1 MKFTRVLLKL
11 SGEALMGD
19 GEQYSHAKLSQLA
32 QAIAQVTQMDV
43 QVGIV
48 VGAGNLFRARSANL
62 EIVDRVTADNVG
74 MLATIM
80 NGAIIRDYLRGEGL
94 QSQILSP
101 REVRPLTRS
110 FARDEAIGYPA
121 RACPD
126 LRGRHRQSVL
136 HHRLGGCAARPRD
149 QRRCAAQGYAGRR
162 HLRQGPAQVQG
173 CRPVRP
179 SHLRRG
185 GRAPTRGHGPHGGHA
200 LRRAGPAHVRVRH
213 HRPRQPGRGDRGS
226 PAGNLDPQGDAV
238 MSAEVKENAELAMEE
253 AVDGVKQRLHRIRTG
268 KASPSILDGVKVDY
282 YGALTPL
289 IQLASIA
296 VPEPRMLA
304 VKPFDRAAINA
315 IERAIQASNLGLNP
329 SSDGM
334 MIRLHVPE
342 LTGDRRKELAKQA
355 RDCGEEG
362 KIAVRRARQE
372 ANDVLKKELKDS
384 DITED
389 EAHKDRDEIQKLTD
403 KYCATIDAVTEAKQK
418 EITEL

>member
-1 MKFTRVLLKL
+1 
-11 SGEALMGD
+11 
-19 GEQYSHAKLSQLA
+19 
-32 QAIAQVTQMDV
+32 
-43 QVGIV
+43 
-48 VGAGNLFRARSANL
+48 
-62 EIVDRVTADNVG
+62 
-74 MLATIM
+74 
-80 NGAIIRDYLRGEGL
+80 
-94 QSQILSP
+94 
-101 REVRPLTRS
+101 
-110 FARDEAIGYPA
+110 
-121 RACPD
+121 
-126 LRGRHRQSVL
+126 
-136 HHRLGGCAARPRD
+136 
-149 QRRCAAQGYAGRR
+149 
-162 HLRQGPAQVQG
+162 
-173 CRPVRP
+173 
-179 SHLRRG
+179 
-185 GRAPTRGHGPHGGHA
+185 
-200 LRRAGPAHVRVRH
+200 
-213 HRPRQPGRGDRGS
+213 
-226 PAGNLDPQGDAV
+226 

-403 KYCATIDAVTEAKQK
+403 KYCAIIDAVTEAKQK

>member
-1 MKFTRVLLKL
+1 
-11 SGEALMGD
+11 
-19 GEQYSHAKLSQLA
+19 
-32 QAIAQVTQMDV
+32 
-43 QVGIV
+43 
-48 VGAGNLFRARSANL
+48 
-62 EIVDRVTADNVG
+62 
-74 MLATIM
+74 
-80 NGAIIRDYLRGEGL
+80 
-94 QSQILSP
+94 
-101 REVRPLTRS
+101 
-110 FARDEAIGYPA
+110 
-121 RACPD
+121 
-126 LRGRHRQSVL
+126 
-136 HHRLGGCAARPRD
+136 
-149 QRRCAAQGYAGRR
+149 
-162 HLRQGPAQVQG
+162 
-173 CRPVRP
+173 
-179 SHLRRG
+179 
-185 GRAPTRGHGPHGGHA
+185 
-200 LRRAGPAHVRVRH
+200 
-213 HRPRQPGRGDRGS
+213 
-226 PAGNLDPQGDAV
+226 

-342 LTGDRRKELAKQA
+342 LTGDRRKDLAKQA

-403 KYCATIDAVTEAKQK
+403 KYCAIIDAVTEAKQK

>member
-1 MKFTRVLLKL
+1 
-11 SGEALMGD
+11 
-19 GEQYSHAKLSQLA
+19 
-32 QAIAQVTQMDV
+32 
-43 QVGIV
+43 
-48 VGAGNLFRARSANL
+48 
-62 EIVDRVTADNVG
+62 
-74 MLATIM
+74 
-80 NGAIIRDYLRGEGL
+80 
-94 QSQILSP
+94 
-101 REVRPLTRS
+101 
-110 FARDEAIGYPA
+110 
-121 RACPD
+121 
-126 LRGRHRQSVL
+126 
-136 HHRLGGCAARPRD
+136 
-149 QRRCAAQGYAGRR
+149 
-162 HLRQGPAQVQG
+162 
-173 CRPVRP
+173 
-179 SHLRRG
+179 
-185 GRAPTRGHGPHGGHA
+185 
-200 LRRAGPAHVRVRH
+200 
-213 HRPRQPGRGDRGS
+213 
-226 PAGNLDPQGDAV
+226 

-342 LTGDRRKELAKQA
+342 LKGDRRKELAKQA